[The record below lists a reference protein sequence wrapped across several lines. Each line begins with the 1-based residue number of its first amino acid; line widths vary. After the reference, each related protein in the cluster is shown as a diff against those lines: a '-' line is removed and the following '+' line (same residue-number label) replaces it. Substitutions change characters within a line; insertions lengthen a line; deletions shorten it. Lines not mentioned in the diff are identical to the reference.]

1 MHWVD
6 LILIIIILTIVV
18 GIGLV
23 FNVYRKYNV
32 SVILRYTT
40 SKGRRIKQDKG
51 AFLENEK
58 GYKVFKLL
66 HAKDILHV
74 PSSDVVDLKSNG
86 KYFVEMYVDEEG
98 NYSWIKDRGAIKSF
112 TPVSTNRNNI
122 LASQIQKANEKGSHW
137 KQNIGIYAGMGGLII
152 VLAIVLFGIGEPI
165 SAIQEFTTSVSGDFV
180 RMQQL
185 NVELAEILQ
194 SMQNDIQK
202 IESSIPINRTT
213 IAPN

>member
-6 LILIIIILTIVV
+6 LILIIIILTIIV

-23 FNVYRKYNV
+23 VNKLRKYNV
-32 SVILRYTT
+32 EVVLRYCT
-40 SKGRRIKQDKG
+40 SKGRRIKKDKG
-51 AFLENEK
+51 IFLENAK

-66 HAKDILHV
+66 LAKDILHV
-74 PSSDVVDLKSNG
+74 PSSDVVDLKNNG

-98 NYSWIKDRGAIKSF
+98 NYSWVKDRGKIKTF

-137 KQNIGIYAGMGGLII
+137 KQNIGIYAGMGALII

-165 SAIQEFTTSVSGDFV
+165 NAIKDFTTSVSGDFV
-180 RMQQL
+180 KMQQL
-185 NVELAEILQ
+185 NVELAELLQ
-194 SMQNDIQK
+194 NMQSDIQK
-202 IESSIPINRTT
+202 IESSIPINRTLT
-213 IAPN
+213 PPN